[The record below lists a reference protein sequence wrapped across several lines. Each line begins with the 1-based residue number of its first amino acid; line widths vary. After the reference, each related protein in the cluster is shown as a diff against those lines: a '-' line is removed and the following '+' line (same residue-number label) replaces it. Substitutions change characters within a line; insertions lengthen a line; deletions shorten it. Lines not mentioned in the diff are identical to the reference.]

1 MSDGWERTEDG
12 QLMWGGFAGS
22 FCGNI
27 ASHHIIEPG
36 LPILY
41 SIVYTRAGIEG
52 PPRFHNHEKGPNF
65 ASIYRGLTHVQH
77 CNLIV
82 PSL

>member
-27 ASHHIIEPG
+27 ASHHITDPG
-36 LPILY
+36 LPILELE
-41 SIVYTRAGIEG
+41 SKVRQDFTTT
-52 PPRFHNHEKGPNF
+52 KK
-65 ASIYRGLTHVQH
+65 
-77 CNLIV
+77 V
-82 PSL
+82 PISHLFTVG

>member
-27 ASHHIIEPG
+27 ASHQRSWTAYTILE
-36 LPILY
+36 LESKVRQDFTTTEKFPISHL
-41 SIVYTRAGIEG
+41 VFTVG
-52 PPRFHNHEKGPNF
+52 
-65 ASIYRGLTHVQH
+65 
-77 CNLIV
+77 
-82 PSL
+82 

>member
-27 ASHHIIEPG
+27 TSHHRAWT
-36 LPILY
+36 
-41 SIVYTRAGIEG
+41 VYTRAGIEG
-52 PPRFHNHEKGPNF
+52 PPRSHNHGKVPNF